1 MVLPRIRLPRRL
13 FDTSVN
19 IEAKILTASAD
30 AAATA
35 KTAVA
40 AEMGDA
46 AAASAFLGITV
57 EQAPSVRSQ
66 DEVNTELSGE
76 SEPCFPSS
84 SMVMLGN
91 GSAARLGDLKEGDEI
106 LAATSDGRA
115 TTGTVSLFSVAKPEA
130 EATFLTL
137 TASSD
142 FKITITPEH
151 HLPIGET
158 CCSNLKQA
166 KDVAV
171 GDTVWS
177 VSSTAV
183 TAHTVTSKGL
193 TIEKGLH
200 SPVLANGAMPV
211 VDGLA
216 TAFDSAWVVKLASY
230 ALPYALPSARRLA
243 RALSSDALLLSIPA
257 KSSSMSMDSTSHPRM
272 QPATPRPSW
281 QAL

>member
-1 MVLPRIRLPRRL
+1 M
-13 FDTSVN
+13 
-19 IEAKILTASAD
+19 TASAD

-230 ALPYALPSARRLA
+230 ALPYALPLCKATGTCSVLRRVAALYSGKELKYVDGLDLTSTDATSDTSPIVAGPLGSLA
-243 RALSSDALLLSIPA
+243 TCA
-257 KSSSMSMDSTSHPRM
+257 K
-272 QPATPRPSW
+272 
-281 QAL
+281 